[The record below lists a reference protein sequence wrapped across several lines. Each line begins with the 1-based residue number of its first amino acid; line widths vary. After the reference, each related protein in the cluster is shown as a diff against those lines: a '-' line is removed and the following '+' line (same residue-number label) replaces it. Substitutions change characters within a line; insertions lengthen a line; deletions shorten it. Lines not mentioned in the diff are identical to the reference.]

1 MVAIRGGRFTTGSD
15 RHYPEEAPARPAEV
29 GAFLMDRG
37 PVTNAAFAA
46 FVDATGYCTVAEQPP
61 NPRDYPDADP
71 ATLAAGSIVFTP
83 PDPGS
88 TLRFWGD
95 WWRFVPGAFWR
106 RPDGI
111 AAAHAEHPVV
121 HIAYA
126 DALAYATWAGKELP
140 TEAEWE
146 FAAQGG
152 GGDSE
157 FAWGDELEPGGSH
170 MANVWQ
176 GRFPFENRA
185 DDGYAGTSPVGSFPA
200 NSYGLLDMIGNV
212 WEWTADPWATSRI
225 RKPCCTPPANTAIPQ
240 RVIKGGSHLCAP
252 NYCQRYRP
260 SARQPQAIDSG
271 TTHIGFRCV
280 IRKSPPPL
288 EGGGRGEG

>member
-1 MVAIRGGRFTTGSD
+1 MVAIPGGHFIAGSD
-15 RHYPEEAPARPAEV
+15 RHYPEEAPSRRLEV

-46 FVDATGYCTVAEQPP
+46 FVDGTGYRTVAEKMPDP
-61 NPRDYPDADP
+61 SDYPDADP

-83 PDPGS
+83 PAPGA

-95 WWRFVPGAFWR
+95 WWRFVLGAYWR

-111 AAAHAEHPVV
+111 AAANPDHPVV

-126 DALAYATWAGKELP
+126 DALAYAAWAGKELP

-152 GGDSE
+152 SGTE
-157 FAWGDELEPGGSH
+157 FAWGDELEPGGAH

-176 GRFPFENRA
+176 GRFPFENSA
-185 DDGYAGTSPVGSFPA
+185 DDGHTGTSPVGSFPA
-200 NSYGLLDMIGNV
+200 NTYGLLDMIGNV
-212 WEWTADPWATSRI
+212 WEWTADPWGTIGI
-225 RKPCCTPPANTAIPQ
+225 RKPCCTPAATPLIPQ

-280 IRKSPPPL
+280 IRTRECKTV
-288 EGGGRGEG
+288 